1 MTGKKQSPV
10 TVSQDINH
18 TNKLVDDAGSRLVAA
33 AQKLATATQDAP
45 MIPAPTAYRLLAHV
59 EVALEYL
66 EAAARRTPAG
76 LERCL
81 TDPRITVTD
90 TDPFTNTVRDPAT
103 SIHQTTAAITQLHH
117 TLQDAMT
124 HTTAARSA
132 IDGQGW
138 TITEE
143 AQQDPLPLGKTTK

>member
-18 TNKLVDDAGSRLVAA
+18 TNKLVDDAGSQLVAA
-33 AQKLATATQDAP
+33 AQKLAATAQDAP
-45 MIPAPTAYRLLAHV
+45 MIPAPTAYMLLAHV
-59 EVALEYL
+59 EAALEYL
-66 EAAARRTPAG
+66 DAAARRTPAG

-81 TDPRITVTD
+81 TVTD
-90 TDPFTNTVRDPAT
+90 TDPFTNTVRDPAA
-103 SIHQTTAAITQLHH
+103 SIHQVTAAITQLHH
-117 TLQDAMT
+117 TLQDAVK
-124 HTTAARSA
+124 HATAARSA

-143 AQQDPLPLGKTTK
+143 AQQDPLDDWTWATGR